1 MRILIC
7 VGAVL
12 LSNICSP
19 VKSASKGAAW
29 LQIFCCP
36 ALQVEYL
43 FSLYGTENL
52 TFTTSPCILCLGMY
66 CFTAYQ

>member
-36 ALQVEYL
+36 APQVEYL
-43 FSLYGTENL
+43 FTVQK
-52 TFTTSPCILCLGMY
+52 T
-66 CFTAYQ
+66 